1 MAFNVHFKIQVK
13 GSYQVTEHQLSGGGP
28 VIDLSLRPEFESKT
42 NLGLVDAVTGE
53 ADIQI
58 GEHVSIV
65 KLNEKKVKNPY
76 LQRKQLYYQFL
87 CTLLR

>member
-1 MAFNVHFKIQVK
+1 MAFNVDFQIQVK
-13 GSYQVTEHQLSGGGP
+13 GSYQVTKHQLPGGGP

-65 KLNEKKVKNPY
+65 KLNENKNLIY
-76 LQRKQLYYQFL
+76 RGNNSITNF
-87 CTLLR
+87 CVHC